1 MVPLGLDKEK
11 LLLQTSRLE
20 ESVQKIN
27 QNKDKV
33 RVKNT
38 RAALERWIQI
48 AVEEIL
54 NIGNHVISG
63 LGLERPDS
71 YREIFTVL
79 EKEKIISHDLSLE
92 LQQFAVFR
100 NRLVHLYWKVEEEEF
115 MMQLRKITILT
126 DFVKMLVA
134 YLQKE
139 KLL

>member
-11 LLLQTSRLE
+11 VLLQIARLE
-20 ESVQKIN
+20 ESVQKIA
-27 QNKDKV
+27 QNKGKV
-33 RVKNT
+33 KAKNT
-38 RAALERWIQI
+38 RAALERWVQI
-48 AVEEIL
+48 AVEETL

-71 YREIFTVL
+71 YREIFKVL
-79 EKEKIISHDLSLE
+79 ENRKIIAHDLSLE

-100 NRLVHLYWKVEEEEF
+100 NRLVHMYWKVEDEEF
-115 MMQLRKITILT
+115 IAQLRKAAILT
-126 DFVKMLVA
+126 DFVKALLA